1 MGVIEPMKDMLGM
14 NMTNIMLG
22 MNMTNI
28 MLGTMNMT
36 NMLGMNITNDVK
48 YGR

>member
-1 MGVIEPMKDMLGM
+1 MGVIEPMKD
-14 NMTNIMLG
+14 MLG